1 MPMKCISVMG
11 LLTVQQL
18 QAQGGNSLQKPVTV
32 KCFFVSEERLRELV
46 GGGPEGGELDPAH
59 CMNLIDRCV

>member
-11 LLTVQQL
+11 LLTVLQL
-18 QAQGGNSLQKPVTV
+18 PKKRGNSLQEPVTV
-32 KCFFVSEERLRELV
+32 KCFFVSIERERAAKMR
-46 GGGPEGGELDPAH
+46 EGGELDRAL

>member
-18 QAQGGNSLQKPVTV
+18 RAQGGNSLQKPVTV
-32 KCFFVSEERLRELV
+32 KCFFVSEGA
-46 GGGPEGGELDPAH
+46 GGSGKEAGGENSTRLF
-59 CMNLIDRCV
+59 V

>member
-1 MPMKCISVMG
+1 MKCISVMG

-18 QAQGGNSLQKPVTV
+18 QALGGNSLQKPVTV
-32 KCFFVSEERLRELV
+32 KCFFKVVSEERWC
-46 GGGPEGGELDPAH
+46 GGLWGGELDPAL

>member
-18 QAQGGNSLQKPVTV
+18 RALGGNSLQKPVTV
-32 KCFFVSEERLRELV
+32 KCFFVSKERWRELV
-46 GGGPEGGELDPAH
+46 GGGPAGGVGGGGELDPGPF
-59 CMNLIDRCV
+59 V